1 MTNIP
6 SCANTFIVSY
16 HLIVFYKEE
25 LIMSENKSLR
35 DRISK
40 KLRQSEN
47 KFLKKIGKKI
57 KKPTPLPGYEKYF
70 KEFEFKKSDIKA
82 QIDKNAKFKNKK
94 ITKDLIAKDYEENV
108 YKKIVKCLKK
118 FAKTIIHASDQYNK
132 LVQNPYKI
140 CENLI
145 DDKLKNERDTVA
157 NNFLNTKNK
166 ETSTASQDYL
176 EKTQAFFEQ
185 RKKLLN
191 EFSADIV
198 ALEPDKTYF
207 SDSNFKSMYERFKN
221 EKEAVIKSYNSTENT
236 INEKTIEENNEKIEN
251 ALNKEYNEIT
261 TGFNKYVNVLEKF
274 QKKYKIEHDASL
286 KVKF

>member
-1 MTNIP
+1 
-6 SCANTFIVSY
+6 
-16 HLIVFYKEE
+16 
-25 LIMSENKSLR
+25 MSENKSLI
-35 DRISK
+35 DKFSK

-57 KKPTPLPGYEKYF
+57 KNTTTLPEYEEYF
-70 KEFEFKKSDIKA
+70 KEFEFKKTDIKA
-82 QIDKNAKFKNKK
+82 QIDKNAKFKNRK
-94 ITKDLIAKDYEENV
+94 ITKDLIVKDYEENV

-118 FAKTIIHASDQYNK
+118 FAKTRIHASDQYNK

-145 DDKLKNERDTVA
+145 SDKLKNERDTVA
-157 NNFLNTKNK
+157 NNFLNTKDK

-207 SDSNFKSMYERFKN
+207 SNLNFESMYKRFKKG
-221 EKEAVIKSYNSTENT
+221 KEDVIKSYNSTENT
-236 INEKTIEENNEKIEN
+236 INEETIEENNKKIEKI
-251 ALNKEYNEIT
+251 LNKEYNEII

>member
-1 MTNIP
+1 
-6 SCANTFIVSY
+6 
-16 HLIVFYKEE
+16 
-25 LIMSENKSLR
+25 MSENKSLR

-57 KKPTPLPGYEKYF
+57 KNPTPLPGYEKYF

-82 QIDKNAKFKNKK
+82 QIDKNAKFKNRK

-132 LVQNPYKI
+132 LIQNPYKI